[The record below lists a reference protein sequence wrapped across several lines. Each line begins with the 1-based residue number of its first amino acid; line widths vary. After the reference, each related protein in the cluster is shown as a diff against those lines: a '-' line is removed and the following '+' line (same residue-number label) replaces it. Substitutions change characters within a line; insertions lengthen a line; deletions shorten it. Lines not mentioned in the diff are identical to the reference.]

1 MNDIHKD
8 IQELSKSLTQ
18 PLNDILIKH
27 KDKCFDENKQLTP
40 LGKEIVKHYEKVLID
55 TLNYFIGKGV

>member
-8 IQELSKSLTQ
+8 MQELSKSLMQ
-18 PLNDILIKH
+18 PLYNILNEH

-40 LGKEIVKHYEKVLID
+40 LGKEVINNYEKVLID
-55 TLNYFIGKGV
+55 TLNYFIGREV